1 VKSALTSISL
11 LLLPLLLVGASGLE
25 QLQPQSI
32 TPSADSTGTLLT
44 PNGNQINISGGQLSG
59 DGANLFHSFTHFG
72 VNSDQIANFL
82 SNPNIQNI
90 LGRVVGGEAT
100 VINGLI
106 QVTGGG
112 LSLPPELS
120 EIGNRNLSHPYYW
133 SAFTM
138 IGNPW

>member
-11 LLLPLLLVGASGLE
+11 WLLPLSLVGASGIE
-25 QLQPQSI
+25 QLQAQSI
-32 TPSADSTGTLLT
+32 TPSADGTGTIVT

-59 DGANLFHSFTHFG
+59 DGANLFHSFTQFG

-106 QVTGGG
+106 QVTGGN
-112 LSLPPELS
+112 S
-120 EIGNRNLSHPYYW
+120 NY
-133 SAFTM
+133 F
-138 IGNPW
+138 